1 MNDYQHIK
9 KVRMSCSTSLQLL
22 NLILDCPWGFPCL
35 RIRFCPQTL
44 SSTIWISRYS
54 PCLLIPPTFVSPDS
68 LIFVLLSGMIHD
80 HSVRE
85 MNMFKS
91 RTYAMP
97 EMLCNLSN
105 E

>member
-9 KVRMSCSTSLQLL
+9 KVRMSCPTPLQLL
-22 NLILDCPWGFPCL
+22 NLILNSPWGSSCL
-35 RIRFCPQTL
+35 RNRFCPQTL
-44 SSTIWISRYS
+44 SSTIWISRYR
-54 PCLLIPPTFVSPDS
+54 PCLLIPPTFVSPDC
-68 LIFVLLSGMIHD
+68 LIFVLLSGIIHD

-91 RTYAMP
+91 RTNAMP
-97 EMLCNLSN
+97 EMWCNLSN